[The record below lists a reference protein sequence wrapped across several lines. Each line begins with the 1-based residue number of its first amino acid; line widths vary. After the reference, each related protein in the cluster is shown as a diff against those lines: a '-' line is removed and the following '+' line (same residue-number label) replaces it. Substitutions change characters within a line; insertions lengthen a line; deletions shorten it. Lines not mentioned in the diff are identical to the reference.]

1 MLLPRI
7 EEMILLAIWKLGD
20 NAYGVTIRRY
30 LSDITGLDLAIASI
44 YTPLDRLMD
53 KGYVRGIEGEPTK
66 ERGGRRRRYY
76 KLTAEGL
83 AALDEARR
91 IQQRIW
97 AGFPQLAPE

>member
-53 KGYVRGIEGEPTK
+53 KGYVRGTEGEPTK